1 MENEGNNIEKIEDFK
16 EIENRKNLIYNY
28 FFGWVK
34 DNYDKLFI
42 LILIT
47 AFILRIIIYTKTNQQ
62 ALWWDAADYLATG
75 KRWGLGLN
83 TIDIWY
89 YRRGFLWPLIVAFF
103 FKIGLGELSMRFFV
117 VLLSTGLV
125 FAVYL
130 LINEMFNKKLAL
142 LTSITITFSWVY
154 LFFTGRLLIDLPS
167 SFLFLF
173 TLLFFWKGYVKNQ
186 GKKYFYLF
194 GLFYGLTCMIKMQ
207 YLMFAPS
214 FLVMA
219 ILKEKWRFIKNKQLW
234 ISILI
239 FVIIFIPQMIMHNNH
254 FGNPIT
260 DLSKYYLGIGESQSG
275 EAGVKLAKFSNLFL
289 YFTNIPYILDA
300 NMKGYYTLFTFSP
313 FYILFVIGFF
323 IFFLDL
329 FLGFDKIFENEI
341 IQKKFF
347 ILFMISSVFLFLG
360 YIAPHLEQ
368 RYIMS
373 IIPLLFFIA
382 IYPYTVSEDY
392 LIKKFNL
399 DSKKIFL
406 FAITIIIVLM
416 IQNYNFGF
424 NLIESKKNSYMEVK
438 LAGEWIKANSDPSDI
453 VIGSGLPQLTYYS
466 ERSIYPFE
474 LAYRRDIKKQNE
486 SGLDKFILENKPKYL
501 VESAYENEESW
512 AVNYPQKHSDI
523 LVPVQ
528 VYPSPQQPVVIIY
541 KFDYNNVK
549 SL

>member
-194 GLFYGLTCMIKMQ
+194 GLFYCLTCMIKMQ

-239 FVIIFIPQMIMHNNH
+239 FVII
-254 FGNPIT
+254 
-260 DLSKYYLGIGESQSG
+260 
-275 EAGVKLAKFSNLFL
+275 
-289 YFTNIPYILDA
+289 
-300 NMKGYYTLFTFSP
+300 
-313 FYILFVIGFF
+313 
-323 IFFLDL
+323 
-329 FLGFDKIFENEI
+329 
-341 IQKKFF
+341 
-347 ILFMISSVFLFLG
+347 
-360 YIAPHLEQ
+360 
-368 RYIMS
+368 
-373 IIPLLFFIA
+373 
-382 IYPYTVSEDY
+382 
-392 LIKKFNL
+392 
-399 DSKKIFL
+399 
-406 FAITIIIVLM
+406 
-416 IQNYNFGF
+416 
-424 NLIESKKNSYMEVK
+424 
-438 LAGEWIKANSDPSDI
+438 
-453 VIGSGLPQLTYYS
+453 
-466 ERSIYPFE
+466 
-474 LAYRRDIKKQNE
+474 
-486 SGLDKFILENKPKYL
+486 KP
-501 VESAYENEESW
+501 
-512 AVNYPQKHSDI
+512 
-523 LVPVQ
+523 
-528 VYPSPQQPVVIIY
+528 
-541 KFDYNNVK
+541 NV
-549 SL
+549 